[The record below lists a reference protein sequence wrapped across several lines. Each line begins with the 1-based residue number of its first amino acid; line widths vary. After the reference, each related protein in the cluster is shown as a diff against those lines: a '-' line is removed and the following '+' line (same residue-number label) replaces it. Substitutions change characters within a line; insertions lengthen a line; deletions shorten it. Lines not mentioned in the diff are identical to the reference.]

1 MTRTRKIVL
10 LAIGLLLVLVLI
22 WALRPAPVAVSVAVA
37 ERGPLV
43 ESIREEGRTRL
54 RDTYTVSAPIDGYLH
69 RVALEPGDE
78 VSAGDVVFELE
89 PPPAPA
95 LDARSQTQ
103 AREDL
108 AAARARLEAARA
120 ARDNRISELELAE
133 REYQRVARLHER
145 ELVPESELDRAA
157 TALERNRTALAAAEA
172 AVEAARYEVENAR
185 AVLDVAEG
193 ARSEEDDRRL
203 RVAAPVSGTVLDRQR
218 CCEGVIRAGEA
229 VLEIGA
235 LDELEVQVDLLSM
248 DAVRVSPGMPVRI
261 EHWGGERVLE
271 GEVRRVEPSGFMRVS
286 ALGVEEQRVPV
297 RVRLTSPREH
307 WKGLGAG
314 YRVEARFILW
324 QGEDVLQIPASALFR
339 AGEGW
344 QVFRID
350 DGRIRR
356 QAVEPGRRSGLMRE
370 IRSGLSA
377 GDRVVSHP
385 SDRLEDGLR
394 VTLEEN

>member
-157 TALERNRTALAAAEA
+157 TALERSRTALAAAEA

-218 CCEGVIRAGEA
+218 CCEGVIRAGEP
-229 VLEIGA
+229 VLEIGE

>member
-157 TALERNRTALAAAEA
+157 TALERSRTALAAAEA

-218 CCEGVIRAGEA
+218 CCEGVIRAGEP
-229 VLEIGA
+229 VLEIGE

-286 ALGVEEQRVPV
+286 ALGFEEQRVPV